1 MDGACRDDVANKDL
15 VPWPLR
21 CNRHIAAGLKH
32 VDGAVVAAD
41 RDIVA
46 IVVVARGRAA
56 HLPRRAAMPIGATQL
71 SRKEGRRGEGGG
83 GHLHYSAL

>member
-1 MDGACRDDVANKDL
+1 MDGACRDDAVHKDL

-41 RDIVA
+41 RDIVVVVVV
-46 IVVVARGRAA
+46 VVVARGRAE

-71 SRKEGRRGEGGG
+71 
-83 GHLHYSAL
+83 